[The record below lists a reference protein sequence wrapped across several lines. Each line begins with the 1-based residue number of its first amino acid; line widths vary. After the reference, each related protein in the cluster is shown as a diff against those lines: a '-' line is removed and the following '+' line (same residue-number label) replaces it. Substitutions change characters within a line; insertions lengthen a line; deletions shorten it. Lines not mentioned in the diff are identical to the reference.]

1 MNKRLIYPF
10 FIAALVAYVG
20 LGAKLFQLSAADER
34 DDPYQQ
40 LELFTRVLE
49 RVRKDYVDGETL
61 TYKDL
66 IHGAMKGMLS
76 TLDPHSEFMTV
87 SKFNE
92 LKEDTEGTY
101 GGVGLQVH
109 VKEGVLTVIAPME
122 DTPAFEAGI
131 LPGDQIL
138 KINGKPTDR
147 LVMGDAVKILRGEPK
162 SKVTLLIIRPSLS
175 EPKEISLTRE
185 DIRVYTVKDQN
196 NHREFPV
203 SADHLGYVRITQ
215 FAEKT
220 DEELETALV
229 AMEKHGLEGLV
240 IDLRGNPGGL
250 LDQAVA
256 VSYPRASRSSR
267 PREATVRPTSS
278 ARPRARARSVHI
290 PWFCSSM
297 AAAPAPPRSW
307 LAASRTWSGPWSSAS
322 NPSARGLCRTSYP
335 STMVPPCAS
344 PPPSITPRAT
354 R

>member
-20 LGAKLFQLSAADER
+20 LGAKLFQLSASDER

-66 IHGAMKGMLS
+66 IQGAMKGMLS

-109 VKEGVLTVIAPME
+109 VKDGVLTVIAPME

-162 SKVTLLIIRPSLS
+162 STVTLSVIRPSLS

-215 FAEKT
+215 FAEKP
-220 DEELETALV
+220 
-229 AMEKHGLEGLV
+229 M
-240 IDLRGNPGGL
+240 RNW
-250 LDQAVA
+250 
-256 VSYPRASRSSR
+256 RRR
-267 PREATVRPTSS
+267 
-278 ARPRARARSVHI
+278 
-290 PWFCSSM
+290 W
-297 AAAPAPPRSW
+297 
-307 LAASRTWSGPWSSAS
+307 
-322 NPSARGLCRTSYP
+322 
-335 STMVPPCAS
+335 
-344 PPPSITPRAT
+344 
-354 R
+354 